1 MSIKYKFLSSMIF
14 IVLTAAILL
23 GVCAFSFYSY
33 VSDSFTTGLKN
44 ATALVEN
51 HIENHED
58 VARQAAEAMS
68 YHPEMARAMEAT
80 LATGDHAPLAALAL
94 QLATAAKVDFV
105 TVADAEGVALAR
117 SYQPENYG
125 DSLMNQLNIR
135 NAIAGQPHTDIE
147 TGTQIKLSV
156 RSGAPVYNE
165 QGVLLG
171 AVSAGFRLDTDAT
184 VDALKRMTG
193 TEVTIF
199 LGDTRV
205 ATTVLDST
213 GRRVVDS
220 KTDSAISTQVL
231 GGTAY
236 AGKTDILGRGAI
248 VQYTPLRNAAGQIIG
263 MLFAGQHTAA
273 VEGII
278 WRFLLAGGLCAL
290 VMVLLSLASNYIT
303 ANRVARSIK
312 EAVAAATAL
321 AKGDLNVELDMAAYQ
336 SAARRD
342 ETFELASAFH
352 NIVLTIRQ
360 QTEIIDAIASGD
372 YSVEVP
378 LRGEHDVMG
387 MALKKLVELNN
398 SAFSEIVYAS
408 GQVTGGASQMA
419 AGVQALAS
427 GTTQQAAAVEEL
439 SSSIVDILRQ
449 SEENTRQAT
458 TALDITQRSGGFMSK
473 AMESMER
480 MTESMDEINSDS
492 KAISQVISVID
503 NIAFQTNILSL
514 NASVEAARAGQHG
527 KGFAVVAEEVRNLA
541 AKSAKAAKET
551 ADLIQNSMR
560 SVQRGT
566 AIAQETSQNLG
577 HVADLATQN
586 ITAVTFIS
594 ESSARQS
601 SAIAE
606 VNRGI
611 EQISSVVQQNSAT
624 AQEGAAASHE
634 MNVQAQM
641 LTHIVGRF
649 KLNGAQETFRP
660 ALSAPPSAV
669 PILPPPGEHAPY
681 SYSAP
686 SGPGNKYF

>member
-1 MSIKYKFLSSMIF
+1 MSIKYKFLSSMVY

-23 GVCAFSFYSY
+23 GVCSFSFFNY
-33 VSDSFTTGLKN
+33 VSDSLTTGLEN
-44 ATALVEN
+44 ATTLVEK
-51 HIENHED
+51 HIENYED

-117 SYQPENYG
+117 SYQPENFG
-125 DSLMNQLNIR
+125 DSLTNQLNIR
-135 NAIAGQPHTDIE
+135 SAITGQPHTDIE

-199 LGDTRV
+199 LDNTRV
-205 ATTVLDST
+205 ATTMLDSA

-220 KTDSAISTQVL
+220 KNDSAISAQVL

-236 AGKTDILGRGAI
+236 AGKAEILGRDAI
-248 VQYTPLRNAAGQIIG
+248 AQYTPLRNAAGQIIG
-263 MLFAGQHTAA
+263 MLFVGQYTAA
-273 VEGII
+273 EESII
-278 WRFLLAGGLCAL
+278 GRFLLVGGLCAL

-303 ANRVARSIK
+303 ASRVARSIK
-312 EAVAAATAL
+312 DAVAAATAL
-321 AKGDLNVELDMAAYQ
+321 VEGDLNVDLNLAAYR

-352 NIVLTIRQ
+352 NIVLTTRQ
-360 QTEIIDAIASGD
+360 QTEIIDTIASGD

-378 LRGEHDVMG
+378 LRGEHDALG
-387 MALKKLVELNN
+387 MALQKLVRTM
-398 SAFSEIVYAS
+398 SDAFGEIVHAS
-408 GQVTGGASQMA
+408 GQVTGGATQMA

-439 SSSIVDILRQ
+439 SSSIANILSQ

-458 TALDITQRSGGFMSK
+458 TALDITQRTDGFMSK

-480 MTESMDEINSDS
+480 MTESMGEINNDS

-541 AKSAKAAKET
+541 AKSARAAKET
-551 ADLIQNSMR
+551 ADLIQNSMK
-560 SVQRGT
+560 SVERGT

-577 HVADLATQN
+577 HVAELATQN

-634 MNVQAQM
+634 MTVQAQM
-641 LTHIVGRF
+641 LTRIVGRF
-649 KLNGAQETFRP
+649 KLNGILETFQP
-660 ALSAPPSAV
+660 ALSAPPPAI
-669 PILPPPGEHAPY
+669 PALPPPGEHAPY
-681 SYSAP
+681 SYTPP
-686 SGPGNKYF
+686 SSGNKYF